1 MISFSGEGG
10 KRMKG
15 TAGYLTSSTGAFLLA
30 AGLIACS
37 SVQEQTTAPA
47 QKAAPEQAKPAAEAQ
62 APAEAKVGKAETK
75 QTKAKAVEVEGVISS
90 VGQRT
95 ITFQVERKGKVR
107 EEVVGV
113 DDKTS
118 IEKAGSRVK
127 LKDLQQTD
135 KALINYEPEAYTP
148 ATAIKVT
155 GQGTLQKV
163 GGDD

>member
-1 MISFSGEGG
+1 M
-10 KRMKG
+10 KR
-15 TAGYLTSSTGAFLLA
+15 TTEFLTLSTGSLLLA
-30 AGLIACS
+30 AGLFACS
-37 SVQEQTTAPA
+37 SVQEQTAPPA
-47 QKAAPEQAKPAAEAQ
+47 QTSASAQAKPGGEGK
-62 APAEAKVGKAETK
+62 PPTEAKATKSETK
-75 QTKAKAVEVEGVISS
+75 QTKSKAVEVEGVISS

-95 ITFQVERKGKVR
+95 ITFQVERKGKIR

-113 DDKTS
+113 DDKTN

-155 GQGTLQKV
+155 GQGKLQKV

>member
-1 MISFSGEGG
+1 M
-10 KRMKG
+10 KRTTG
-15 TAGYLTSSTGAFLLA
+15 SLTLSTGPLLLA
-30 AGLIACS
+30 AGLFACS
-37 SVQEQTTAPA
+37 SVQEETVAPV
-47 QKAAPEQAKPAAEAQ
+47 QKPASADAKSV
-62 APAEAKVGKAETK
+62 AEAKPPTEAKATKSEIK
-75 QTKAKAVEVEGVISS
+75 QTKSKAVEVEGVISS

-113 DDKTS
+113 DDKTN

-127 LKDLQQTD
+127 LKDLQQSD

-148 ATAIKVT
+148 ATSIKVT
-155 GQGTLQKV
+155 GQGKLQKV

>member
-1 MISFSGEGG
+1 MFNTLRILVAALFLVTWIGG
-10 KRMKG
+10 
-15 TAGYLTSSTGAFLLA
+15 AWS
-30 AGLIACS
+30 
-37 SVQEQTTAPA
+37 QE
-47 QKAAPEQAKPAAEAQ
+47 
-62 APAEAKVGKAETK
+62 ETK
-75 QTKAKAVEVEGVISS
+75 PTKEDRREEKKVEGKKSGPKAVDVEGVISS

-118 IEKAGSRVK
+118 IEKAGTQVK
-127 LKDLQQTD
+127 LKDLQATD

-148 ATAIKVT
+148 ALAIKVT
-155 GQGTLQKV
+155 GKGEIQKV

>member
-1 MISFSGEGG
+1 VFICSGTNGRTRA
-10 KRMKG
+10 K
-15 TAGYLTSSTGAFLLA
+15 TDTGA
-30 AGLIACS
+30 G
-37 SVQEQTTAPA
+37 QTCRRI
-47 QKAAPEQAKPAAEAQ
+47 KAARR
-62 APAEAKVGKAETK
+62 GKSHKERNKTN
-75 QTKAKAVEVEGVISS
+75 QIQAVEVEGVISS

-113 DDKTS
+113 DDKTN

-127 LKDLQQTD
+127 LKDLQQSD

-155 GQGTLQKV
+155 GEGKLQKV

>member
-1 MISFSGEGG
+1 MKRTTGSLTFSI
-10 KRMKG
+10 G
-15 TAGYLTSSTGAFLLA
+15 TLLLTTGFF
-30 AGLIACS
+30 ACS
-37 SVQEQTTAPA
+37 SVQEQTAPA
-47 QKAAPEQAKPAAEAQ
+47 QKPASAQ
-62 APAEAKVGKAETK
+62 AQPVAEAKPSTEAKTTKSETK
-75 QTKAKAVEVEGVISS
+75 QTKSKAVEVEGVISS

-113 DDKTS
+113 DDKTN
-118 IEKAGSRVK
+118 IEKAGNRVK
-127 LKDLQQTD
+127 LKDLQQSD

-155 GQGTLQKV
+155 GQGKLQKV

>member
-1 MISFSGEGG
+1 
-10 KRMKG
+10 MKE
-15 TAGYLTSSTGAFLLA
+15 TAGYWTVSTGALLLA

-37 SVQEQTTAPA
+37 SVQEQTPATAQKAPPEEAKAAAEAKAPA
-47 QKAAPEQAKPAAEAQ
+47 Q
-62 APAEAKVGKAETK
+62 AKVGKTEAKESK
-75 QTKAKAVEVEGVISS
+75 SKAVEVEGVISS

-113 DDKTS
+113 DDKTN
-118 IEKAGSRVK
+118 IEKNGSRVK
-127 LKDLQQTD
+127 LKELQETD

-155 GQGTLQKV
+155 GQGTLQKI

>member
-1 MISFSGEGG
+1 M
-10 KRMKG
+10 KR
-15 TAGYLTSSTGAFLLA
+15 TTDLLTLSTGSLLLA

-37 SVQEQTTAPA
+37 SVQEQTAAPA
-47 QKAAPEQAKPAAEAQ
+47 QKPTPAQAKPVAEAKP
-62 APAEAKVGKAETK
+62 PAEAKATKSETK
-75 QTKAKAVEVEGVISS
+75 QTKSKAVEVEGVISS

-113 DDKTS
+113 DDKTN

-127 LKDLQQTD
+127 LKDLQQSD

-155 GQGTLQKV
+155 GEGKLQKV

>member
-1 MISFSGEGG
+1 MKRTEEYFTFSI
-10 KRMKG
+10 
-15 TAGYLTSSTGAFLLA
+15 GALLLA
-30 AGLIACS
+30 TALIACS
-37 SVQEQTTAPA
+37 SVQEQATAPV
-47 QKAAPEQAKPAAEAQ
+47 QKPPPEQAKAAVEK
-62 APAEAKVGKAETK
+62 APAEAKVGKAATK
-75 QTKAKAVEVEGVISS
+75 EAKTKAVEVEGVISS

-113 DDKTS
+113 DDKTN
-118 IEKAGSRVK
+118 IEKAGNRVK
-127 LKDLQQTD
+127 LKDLQETD

-155 GQGTLQKV
+155 GQGKLQKV

>member
-1 MISFSGEGG
+1 M
-10 KRMKG
+10 KRTTG
-15 TAGYLTSSTGAFLLA
+15 SLTLLTGSLLLA

-37 SVQEQTTAPA
+37 SVQEQTAAPA
-47 QKAAPEQAKPAAEAQ
+47 QKSPSAQAKPAG
-62 APAEAKVGKAETK
+62 EAKPATETKATRSETK
-75 QTKAKAVEVEGVISS
+75 QTKSKAVEVEGVISS

-113 DDKTS
+113 DDKTN

-127 LKDLQQTD
+127 LKDLQQSD

-155 GQGTLQKV
+155 GQGKLQKI

>member
-1 MISFSGEGG
+1 M
-10 KRMKG
+10 KRTTG
-15 TAGYLTSSTGAFLLA
+15 FLTLSTGSLLLA
-30 AGLIACS
+30 AGLLACS
-37 SVQEQTTAPA
+37 SVQEQVAAPA
-47 QKAAPEQAKPAAEAQ
+47 QTSPSAQAKPASETS
-62 APAEAKVGKAETK
+62 PATETKATKNEK
-75 QTKAKAVEVEGVISS
+75 QTKSKAVEVEGVISS

-113 DDKTS
+113 DDKTN

-127 LKDLQQTD
+127 LKDLQETD

-155 GQGTLQKV
+155 GQGKLQKV
-163 GGDD
+163 GGGD

>member
-1 MISFSGEGG
+1 MKRKGG
-10 KRMKG
+10 FL
-15 TAGYLTSSTGAFLLA
+15 TLSAGSLLLA
-30 AGLIACS
+30 AGLLACS
-37 SVQEQTTAPA
+37 SVQEQTAAPA
-47 QKAAPEQAKPAAEAQ
+47 QKSPSAQAKPAG
-62 APAEAKVGKAETK
+62 EAKPATETKATKSETK
-75 QTKAKAVEVEGVISS
+75 QTKSKAVEVEGVISS

-113 DDKTS
+113 DDKTN

-127 LKDLQQTD
+127 LKDLQETD

-148 ATAIKVT
+148 ATAIKVI
-155 GQGTLQKV
+155 GQGKLQKV

>member
-1 MISFSGEGG
+1 
-10 KRMKG
+10 MKG
-15 TAGYLTSSTGAFLLA
+15 TAGSLTLSISALLLA

-47 QKAAPEQAKPAAEAQ
+47 QKEAPAQAKAAAEEK
-62 APAEAKVGKAETK
+62 APSEAKVGKTETK
-75 QTKAKAVEVEGVISS
+75 QTKSKAVEVEGVISS

-113 DDKTS
+113 DDKTN

-127 LKDLQQTD
+127 LKDLQETD
-135 KALINYEPEAYTP
+135 QALINYEPEAYTP

-155 GQGTLQKV
+155 GQGKLQKL
-163 GGDD
+163 GGD

>member
-1 MISFSGEGG
+1 MKRTTGFLTLSSG
-10 KRMKG
+10 
-15 TAGYLTSSTGAFLLA
+15 ALLLA
-30 AGLIACS
+30 AGLLACS
-37 SVQEQTTAPA
+37 SVQEQTVAPGKKSPPA
-47 QKAAPEQAKPAAEAQ
+47 QAKPV
-62 APAEAKVGKAETK
+62 AEAKPPVEAKATKSETK
-75 QTKAKAVEVEGVISS
+75 QTQSKAIEVEGVISS

-113 DDKTS
+113 DDKTN

-127 LKDLQQTD
+127 LKDLQETD

-148 ATAIKVT
+148 AAAIKVT
-155 GQGTLQKV
+155 GQGKLQKV

>member
-1 MISFSGEGG
+1 M
-10 KRMKG
+10 KR
-15 TAGYLTSSTGAFLLA
+15 TTDLLTLSTGSLLLA
-30 AGLIACS
+30 AGLMACS
-37 SVQEQTTAPA
+37 SGQEQIAAPA
-47 QKAAPEQAKPAAEAQ
+47 QKSPASQAQPV
-62 APAEAKVGKAETK
+62 AEAKPPTEAKAPKSETK
-75 QTKAKAVEVEGVISS
+75 QTKSKAVEVEGVISS

-113 DDKTS
+113 DDKTN

-127 LKDLQQTD
+127 LKDLQQSD

-155 GQGTLQKV
+155 GQGQLQKV

>member
-1 MISFSGEGG
+1 M
-10 KRMKG
+10 KRTTG
-15 TAGYLTSSTGAFLLA
+15 SLTLTTGALLLA
-30 AGLIACS
+30 AGLFACS
-37 SVQEQTTAPA
+37 SVQEQTAAPA
-47 QKAAPEQAKPAAEAQ
+47 QKPAAEAK
-62 APAEAKVGKAETK
+62 PVAEAKQATETKTTKSETK
-75 QTKAKAVEVEGVISS
+75 QTKSKAVEVEGVISS

-113 DDKTS
+113 DDKTN

-127 LKDLQQTD
+127 LKDLQESD

-155 GQGTLQKV
+155 GQGKLQKV